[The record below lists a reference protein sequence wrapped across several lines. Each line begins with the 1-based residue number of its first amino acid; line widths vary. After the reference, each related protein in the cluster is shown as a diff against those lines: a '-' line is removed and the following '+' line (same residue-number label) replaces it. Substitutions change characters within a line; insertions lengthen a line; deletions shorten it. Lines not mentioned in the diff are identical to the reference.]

1 MPQLLVPRLAAE
13 FNSIGIRGGVER
25 RTPYHAVAILY
36 IYILYTLYFISHNH
50 EIQQKRHKPTI
61 PEPYHT
67 KHFLHTVRA
76 NVLCLAVPQ
85 ETIVLEKCNSNR
97 SKLCN
102 SIPCQPGGFSTV
114 PHYHIGEGL
123 QRRTLW

>member
-1 MPQLLVPRLAAE
+1 MKYNKKDTNLPFQSHITQ
-13 FNSIGIRGGVER
+13 SIS
-25 RTPYHAVAILY
+25 Y
-36 IYILYTLYFISHNH
+36 
-50 EIQQKRHKPTI
+50 
-61 PEPYHT
+61 
-67 KHFLHTVRA
+67 HTVRA